1 MSFVFQNEV
10 NKMRIFFTI
19 ILLFS
24 SIQTAAFPGDHNSV
38 TCRETVSRTDLR
50 LKFIK
55 KKSDGTNVTE
65 TELRDGSIEK
75 VIDNASLQSKHRKDK
90 FFTMW
95 GDSLTDLVRVYGFI
109 EPQFFGY
116 GPPSGG
122 QCCQVKKKKINH
134 KEH

>member
-1 MSFVFQNEV
+1 M
-10 NKMRIFFTI
+10 
-19 ILLFS
+19 LFRS
-24 SIQTAAFPGDHNSV
+24 
-38 TCRETVSRTDLR
+38 
-50 LKFIK
+50 IK
-55 KKSDGTNVTE
+55 KKIDGTNA
-65 TELRDGSIEK
+65 LAADMNNRALEK
-75 VIDNASLQSKHRKDK
+75 VIDQDAIKGKHEKPI